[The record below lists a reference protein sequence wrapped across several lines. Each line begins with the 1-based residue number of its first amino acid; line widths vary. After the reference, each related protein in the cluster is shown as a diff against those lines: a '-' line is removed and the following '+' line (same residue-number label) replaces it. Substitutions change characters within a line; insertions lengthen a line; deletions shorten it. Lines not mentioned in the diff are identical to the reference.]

1 MTKPTTPMTT
11 RISSQ
16 DISLA
21 PRSRGLDD
29 WLRRYGPGRYQCA
42 GLRDQFRV
50 DHPPAGTGAGGIA
63 PGTADQ
69 PALRRAGR
77 GRAAMVDDVTTTQ
90 PTERTGAHHVS
101 PNRSHDHQR
110 RRADRSPR
118 GRPRAAPQDR
128 QVPDLAAAHTDR
140 GHPPAL

>member
-1 MTKPTTPMTT
+1 MTKPMTAMTT

-42 GLRDQFRV
+42 GPRDQFRV
-50 DHPPAGTGAGGIA
+50 DDPPARTGTGATA

-69 PALRRAGR
+69 PALRRVGR
-77 GRAAMVDDVTTTQ
+77 GRAARVDDVTTTQ
-90 PTERTGAHHVS
+90 PTELTGAHHVS
-101 PNRSHDHQR
+101 VSPHRSHDH
-110 RRADRSPR
+110 
-118 GRPRAAPQDR
+118 
-128 QVPDLAAAHTDR
+128 
-140 GHPPAL
+140 